1 MNRKS
6 PEEEP
11 KCKTGGGES
20 RGRGEEAVEE
30 VEEGE
35 EETRTR
41 NGQKKAGSRRVTAG

>member
-6 PEEEP
+6 PEEET

-20 RGRGEEAVEE
+20 SGEEAVEE